1 MWAVVWLIAAKLHSH
16 HPGHFRPHPLEARH
30 DLLQHDVGEPQ
41 EVQLRGLG
49 LAHALAAAIGL
60 ALGLATATAIGIGI
74 SLAAALA
81 AGIAA
86 GLGLGVATAVAL
98 DLALAAG
105 MALTTAVALAPTA
118 ESGLEG
124 CGSSNPPIGVAR
136 WAPGGRLFLPGVRP
150 FLRAIAALR
159 NLAVSARCSSC
170 SGEAIPIHE

>member
-1 MWAVVWLIAAKLHSH
+1 MAA
-16 HPGHFRPHPLEARH
+16 GTVT
-30 DLLQHDVGEPQ
+30 DG
-41 EVQLRGLG
+41 
-49 LAHALAAAIGL
+49 
-60 ALGLATATAIGIGI
+60 GLATATAIGIGI

-136 WAPGGRLFLPGVRP
+136 WAP
-150 FLRAIAALR
+150 
-159 NLAVSARCSSC
+159 VSAWRTALLTGDCCSTQPGRQRALLELFRGS
-170 SGEAIPIHE
+170 PPHP